1 MQSEFEA
8 LMTNKTWDL
17 FPPSDHQKIVDN
29 KWIFHVKRKIDGS
42 IEHYKARL
50 VAKGFTQRPGIDF
63 ADTFSPV
70 VKPATVRTVLGIA
83 TQNRWPPHQLDIN
96 NAFLQGTLTK

>member
-8 LMTNKTWDL
+8 LMTNKIWDL
-17 FPPSDHQKIVDN
+17 VPPSDHHNIVDN
-29 KWIFHVKRKIDGS
+29 KWIFRIKRKADGL
-42 IEHYKARL
+42 IERYKARL
-50 VAKGFTQRPGIDF
+50 FAKGFTQRPGIDY